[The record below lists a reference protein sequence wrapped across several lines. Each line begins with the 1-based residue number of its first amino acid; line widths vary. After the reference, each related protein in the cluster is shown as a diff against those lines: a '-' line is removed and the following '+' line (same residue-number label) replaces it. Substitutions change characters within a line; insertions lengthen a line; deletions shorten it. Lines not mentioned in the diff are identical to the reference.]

1 MRTAIIAA
9 LAVGLLATVTV
20 QGTAPVP
27 DPCLGSLFVAEDAQP
42 SMRTPG
48 ATFAAYPSRDAYEE
62 NTGAMTCTAPPVG
75 RVEPAVLG
83 YVADLLGR
91 DLPGL
96 DALSSRCD
104 ILGNCNTAAAASRHD
119 DAPLAHGP
127 YTYCAGAWTSEPPAG
142 TPCNYWGEIWGSIS
156 SKTAISGTEVLEGSP
171 GMYDTCSFSQ
181 PATNSCTTHDTSIDF
196 PWNKGSLAA
205 CVKATSTAHFTVTG
219 YDENGNPIL
228 GSVVT
233 ATARCN

>member
-48 ATFAAYPSRDAYEE
+48 ATFVAYPSRDAFEA
-62 NTGAMTCTAPPVG
+62 NTDAIACPAIGG
-75 RVEPAVLG
+75 GSEP
-83 YVADLLGR
+83 GR

-96 DALSSRCD
+96 DALASNCD
-104 ILGNCNTAAAASRHD
+104 LLGNCNSAAAASRRAHE
-119 DAPLAHGP
+119 PNAHGSW
-127 YTYCAGAWTSEPPAG
+127 TYCPGAWTSEPPMG
-142 TPCNYWGEIWGSIS
+142 TTCNYWGEIWGSIS
-156 SKTAISGTEVLEGSP
+156 SKTAISGTEILEGSP

-181 PATNSCTTHDTSIDF
+181 PATNSCTTHDTSIAF
-196 PWNKGSLAA
+196 PWTKGSPLV

-219 YDENGNPIL
+219 YDETGNPIL

-233 ATARCN
+233 ASARCN